1 MPQFDRRQALRLFAT
16 ISATGALA
24 PALSSCAGDGGNDD
38 ELNRPAAP
46 VGERLRIG
54 MMVPRGGPDK
64 PYGDELVNGLQ
75 LRLRLAENVFGRHP
89 VLLTVVDEGESPQA
103 AVAAA
108 DRLIKQE
115 RVHVL
120 TGVVSSPVM
129 LALRDKIETSQ
140 VPMIGSFASPAGL
153 ASAKYLWRVTYGATD
168 ASEAL
173 GKYVATNVNGTVA
186 VVAADQPG
194 DDHEVR
200 TFVRAFSESRG
211 RVEGQP
217 ILTSTS
223 STQFGGVLAQV
234 KASPA
239 AGMFCYFT
247 GAQTVEFVKQFK
259 AAGFRP
265 GFKLFAPGALTEGYA
280 LQQQGDAAR
289 DIYTAMNYAPDLDN
303 AENRRFV
310 TEYQKAYH
318 AIPSAYAV
326 ASYDVGTVLDKAVAS
341 IANQLTAVELN
352 AAISRLGQIDSPRGP
367 WQFNQNRLPLQRWY
381 LRQVRPDG
389 STLSNVLTAKLTT
402 LG

>member
-1 MPQFDRRQALRLFAT
+1 LRLFAT

-24 PALSSCAGDGGNDD
+24 PALSSCAADGVDD
-38 ELNRPAAP
+38 DHLNAPAAP

-54 MMVPRGGPDK
+54 LMVPRSGPEK
-64 PYGDELVNGLQ
+64 PYGDDLINGLQ
-75 LRLRLAENVFGRHP
+75 LRLRLANNVLGRHP
-89 VLLTVVDEGESPQA
+89 VLLTIVDEGESPQA

-108 DRLIKQE
+108 DRLIKQD

-120 TGVVSSPVM
+120 TGVVSSSM
-129 LALRDKIETSQ
+129 LLALRDKVETSQ

-153 ASAKYLWRVTYGATD
+153 ASAKYIWRATYGPTD

-173 GKYVATNVNGTVA
+173 GRYVARSVNGTVA
-186 VVAADQPG
+186 VVAADQP
-194 DDHEVR
+194 DDDQEVKTFVR
-200 TFVRAFSESRG
+200 TFTESRG

-217 ILTSTS
+217 VLTPAAG
-223 STQFGGVLAQV
+223 TQFGAVLAQV

-310 TEYQKAYH
+310 AEYQKAYN
-318 AIPSAYAV
+318 AVPSTYAV
-326 ASYDVGTVLDKAVAS
+326 ASYDVGTILDKAVAS
-341 IANQLTAVELN
+341 IANQLTSVELN
-352 AAISRLGQIDSPRGP
+352 AAIGRLGQIDSPRGP

-389 STLSNVLTAKLTT
+389 TTLSNVLTAELTT